1 MQLFQLFFVAFTA
14 LRLNLLRSFLT
25 MLGVIIGVAAVIIMV
40 ALGAGAQQ
48 EIDRQL
54 DSLGGNIFIV
64 SNSRRNASGAAKKAG
79 SVQRLD
85 LDDAAYLQAQVP
97 GIDRVA
103 PILRSEGQVIYGN
116 VNWRT
121 RVDGIDSGAFIA
133 RNLQLD
139 EGRVFS
145 AQELRSATKV
155 VILGETVRAELF
167 GEGRALGQVVRINNF
182 NAKVIGTLL
191 PKGQSQYGDDLDD
204 VMFMPLEAVRKRIQ
218 GVSKSQPK
226 SVSWLVV
233 KMLDGYDMTFAED
246 DIKEALRVNMKVLA
260 DQTDTFRVR
269 NLSQILTAG
278 AETEQVFNRLLAS
291 VASVS
296 LLVGGIGIMNIM
308 LVSVTERTREIG
320 LRMALG
326 ATPVDILRQFLIEA
340 ITLCGLGGAMGIS
353 IAMLATT
360 IAALLTAFIR
370 FATER
375 YWVSLKIPMRL
386 GLSIFVCAISGLL
399 IHQALGQAQEHE
411 ALKTSQSAKSF
422 PEQVEQLELAMKREP
437 NNPKTAASL
446 GEIYRRHAMESR
458 FTDKRANLDKAISWL
473 MKATRLN
480 PYDAYSHARFGM
492 ALDQLDRAEEAEA
505 MFNKAEELDP
515 NGYMTVA
522 YIAWH
527 KMHIKDYAAAKR
539 YFERVSPLDD
549 PATPEDESEK
559 GLVAWRSES
568 AATNLANQIRAVYL
582 PYINEQLADR
592 E

>member
-1 MQLFQLFFVAFTA
+1 MQLFQLFSVAFTA

-246 DIKEALRVNMKVLA
+246 DIKEALRVNMKVPA

-269 NLSQILTAG
+269 NMSQILTAG

-340 ITLCGLGGAMGIS
+340 ITLCGFGGAMGIS

-360 IAALLTAFIR
+360 MIETYLGNAAVIELRIVVISVLFSA
-370 FATER
+370 
-375 YWVSLKIPMRL
+375 
-386 GLSIFVCAISGLL
+386 SIGIFFGYYPARRASKLQPID
-399 IHQALGQAQEHE
+399 ALR
-411 ALKTSQSAKSF
+411 
-422 PEQVEQLELAMKREP
+422 RE
-437 NNPKTAASL
+437 
-446 GEIYRRHAMESR
+446 
-458 FTDKRANLDKAISWL
+458 
-473 MKATRLN
+473 
-480 PYDAYSHARFGM
+480 
-492 ALDQLDRAEEAEA
+492 
-505 MFNKAEELDP
+505 
-515 NGYMTVA
+515 
-522 YIAWH
+522 
-527 KMHIKDYAAAKR
+527 
-539 YFERVSPLDD
+539 
-549 PATPEDESEK
+549 
-559 GLVAWRSES
+559 
-568 AATNLANQIRAVYL
+568 
-582 PYINEQLADR
+582 
-592 E
+592 

>member
-1 MQLFQLFFVAFTA
+1 MQLFQLFSVAFTA

-246 DIKEALRVNMKVLA
+246 DIKEALRVNMKVPA

-269 NLSQILTAG
+269 NMSQILTAG

-360 IAALLTAFIR
+360 MIETYLGNAAVIELRIVVISVLFSA
-370 FATER
+370 
-375 YWVSLKIPMRL
+375 
-386 GLSIFVCAISGLL
+386 SIGIFFGYYPARRASKLQPID
-399 IHQALGQAQEHE
+399 ALR
-411 ALKTSQSAKSF
+411 
-422 PEQVEQLELAMKREP
+422 RE
-437 NNPKTAASL
+437 
-446 GEIYRRHAMESR
+446 
-458 FTDKRANLDKAISWL
+458 
-473 MKATRLN
+473 
-480 PYDAYSHARFGM
+480 
-492 ALDQLDRAEEAEA
+492 
-505 MFNKAEELDP
+505 
-515 NGYMTVA
+515 
-522 YIAWH
+522 
-527 KMHIKDYAAAKR
+527 
-539 YFERVSPLDD
+539 
-549 PATPEDESEK
+549 
-559 GLVAWRSES
+559 
-568 AATNLANQIRAVYL
+568 
-582 PYINEQLADR
+582 
-592 E
+592 

>member
-360 IAALLTAFIR
+360 MIETYLGNAAVIELRIVVISVLFSA
-370 FATER
+370 
-375 YWVSLKIPMRL
+375 
-386 GLSIFVCAISGLL
+386 SIGIFFGYYPARRASKLQPID
-399 IHQALGQAQEHE
+399 ALR
-411 ALKTSQSAKSF
+411 
-422 PEQVEQLELAMKREP
+422 RE
-437 NNPKTAASL
+437 
-446 GEIYRRHAMESR
+446 
-458 FTDKRANLDKAISWL
+458 
-473 MKATRLN
+473 
-480 PYDAYSHARFGM
+480 
-492 ALDQLDRAEEAEA
+492 
-505 MFNKAEELDP
+505 
-515 NGYMTVA
+515 
-522 YIAWH
+522 
-527 KMHIKDYAAAKR
+527 
-539 YFERVSPLDD
+539 
-549 PATPEDESEK
+549 
-559 GLVAWRSES
+559 
-568 AATNLANQIRAVYL
+568 
-582 PYINEQLADR
+582 
-592 E
+592 